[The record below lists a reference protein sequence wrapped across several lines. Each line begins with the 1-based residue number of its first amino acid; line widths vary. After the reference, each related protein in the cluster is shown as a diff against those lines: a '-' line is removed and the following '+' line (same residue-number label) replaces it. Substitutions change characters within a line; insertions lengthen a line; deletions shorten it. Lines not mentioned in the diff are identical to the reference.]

1 MSIQEIQDAQR
12 LYKKEAQEARAI
24 FIKLCGGRMPP
35 RVPGM
40 DTVTRLAWRI
50 RCGRTP
56 EEAAVREYVYRWKLA
71 NLSMSFGAPHIIG
84 M

>member
-1 MSIQEIQDAQR
+1 
-12 LYKKEAQEARAI
+12 
-24 FIKLCGGRMPP
+24 MPP

-40 DTVTRLAWRI
+40 DTLTRLAWRI

-56 EEAAVREYVYRWKLA
+56 EEAAVREYVYRWNLA
-71 NLSMSFGAPHIIG
+71 NRSPVFGAPHIIG

>member
-1 MSIQEIQDAQR
+1 MFIQDIQDAQR
-12 LYKKEAQEARAI
+12 LYHKEALEARAI
-24 FIKLCGGRMPP
+24 FIKMCGGALPP

-40 DTVTRLAWRI
+40 DTLTRLAWRI

-71 NLSMSFGAPHIIG
+71 NRSHVFGAPHIIG